1 MWGSKKPKAHEFTG
15 YVQTFNNLLI
25 SFDLSLRFLILFPL
39 DRFMGDL
46 SEEQEQ
52 SLQEFKRYLK
62 ENDIAQHPLYDDYY
76 LLRFLRARKF
86 DMDKTKLMFNNFLD
100 WRKQNDVDN
109 IIEVS
114 SQSVNIL
121 LKK

>member
-1 MWGSKKPKAHEFTG
+1 
-15 YVQTFNNLLI
+15 
-25 SFDLSLRFLILFPL
+25 
-39 DRFMGDL
+39 MGDL

-62 ENDIAQHPLYDDYY
+62 ENDLAQHPQYDDYY

-100 WRKQNDVDN
+100 WRKENDVDN

-114 SQSVNIL
+114 NQSINLL